1 MDDTAAKLDQIEA
14 VLRALSG
21 GSDGVLEVRS
31 RYSRDGDHTNPS
43 HRWTTVVRIV
53 EENDDTAPLS
63 ESESHVERPH
73 PAGLRSWQR
82 PTAPSW
88 GERIAG
94 LHDEVMARL
103 AEFEKATAAAKAV
116 RP

>member
-43 HRWTTVVRIV
+43 HRWTTVVRSDISTF
-53 EENDDTAPLS
+53 N
-63 ESESHVERPH
+63 
-73 PAGLRSWQR
+73 
-82 PTAPSW
+82 
-88 GERIAG
+88 
-94 LHDEVMARL
+94 EVNLFMHSD
-103 AEFEKATAAAKAV
+103 
-116 RP
+116 